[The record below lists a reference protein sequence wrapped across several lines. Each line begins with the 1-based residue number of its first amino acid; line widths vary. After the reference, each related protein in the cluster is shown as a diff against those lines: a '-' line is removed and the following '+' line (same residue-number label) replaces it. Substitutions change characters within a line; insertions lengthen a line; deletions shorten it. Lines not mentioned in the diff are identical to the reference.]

1 MLLSIRKTHGL
12 YVPKLF
18 QRPIKAS
25 GGILSAGKTYQ
36 RTLILFHIFNHL
48 INKRSRCL
56 TRGRTFR
63 KKNRRKKVKSCFL
76 RGVQAHGRGWPHS
89 WNKSNSR
96 QTRISDLHLSAVGFY
111 LSATK
116 VMIFIPKIKK
126 FRQPAFLTRQKSIHK
141 NADDTIRIEHCRIYP
156 RASDRAVVVESY
168 LCPAQ

>member
-1 MLLSIRKTHGL
+1 M
-12 YVPKLF
+12 
-18 QRPIKAS
+18 
-25 GGILSAGKTYQ
+25 
-36 RTLILFHIFNHL
+36 
-48 INKRSRCL
+48 
-56 TRGRTFR
+56 
-63 KKNRRKKVKSCFL
+63 
-76 RGVQAHGRGWPHS
+76 
-89 WNKSNSR
+89 NKSNSR

-168 LCPAQ
+168 LLNRSPNRDSDTTYGGNPTHRKMRLYTFRPHKYLTAAPRNRTFHERYPPFLRATQNGRIPYGTSIPGTPSDDNVSAEILKRCGLLLL